1 MTSARALPFAALSVA
16 GALAL
21 AGACQPDAAVD
32 VGRQLFSDPRLSR
45 SEFNV
50 VSCATCH
57 DDGRAEAEA
66 SLLSGASLVDSVFRP
81 SWWGGA
87 APTLKDA
94 VDHCLV
100 FFMRE
105 QPLEPTAPASRALY
119 EYLLS
124 ISPSRSAA
132 ALPMTVVEN
141 VTDLPR
147 GDPTRGERVYA
158 AACASCH
165 GDAFTGAG
173 RPSELFSIVPDDS
186 VGFAEDSG
194 FPLSVVI
201 IEKVRHGAFFG
212 IGGTMP
218 PFSLESLSDED
229 LGALLGYLVPVE

>member
-1 MTSARALPFAALSVA
+1 MTRVRRAMRAAAAVAALASP
-16 GALAL
+16 
-21 AGACQPDAAVD
+21 ACQPADAVD

-57 DDGRAEAEA
+57 DDGTGEGEARI
-66 SLLSGASLVDSVFRP
+66 LPGAALVDSVFRP
-81 SWWGGA
+81 GWWGGA
-87 APTLKDA
+87 APSLKDA

-124 ISPSRSAA
+124 ISPSPAA
-132 ALPMTVVEN
+132 PPVPMTVVEN

-147 GDPTRGERVYA
+147 GDPARGERVYA

-165 GDAFTGAG
+165 GEAFTGAG
-173 RPSELFSIVPDDS
+173 RPSPLFSVVPDDS
-186 VGFAEDSG
+186 VGFAAESG

-201 IEKVRHGAFFG
+201 VEKVRHGAFFG

-218 PFSLESLSDED
+218 PFSLEALSDED
-229 LGALLGYLVPVE
+229 LGALLGYLVPGG

>member
-1 MTSARALPFAALSVA
+1 MKRLRLPLIAATLTLA
-16 GALAL
+16 G
-21 AGACQPDAAVD
+21 GACQPAEAVD

-45 SEFNV
+45 SEFNA

-57 DDGRAEAEA
+57 DDGTSEAEA
-66 SLLSGASLVDSVFRP
+66 RLLPGASLADSVFRP

-124 ISPSRSAA
+124 ISPSASAPA
-132 ALPMTVVEN
+132 VPMTVVEN
-141 VTDLPR
+141 ITDLPR

-173 RPSELFSIVPDDS
+173 RPSPLYSIVPGDS
-186 VGFAEDSG
+186 EAFASSSG
-194 FPLSVVI
+194 FPLTTVI
-201 IEKVRHGAFFG
+201 VEKVRHGAFFG

-218 PFSLESLSDED
+218 PFSVESLSDDD
-229 LGALLGYLVPVE
+229 LGALLGYLVPLE

>member
-1 MTSARALPFAALSVA
+1 MNVATAARRIVTS
-16 GALAL
+16 LAL
-21 AGACQPDAAVD
+21 TQAACQPVDAVE

-45 SEFNV
+45 SEFNA

-57 DDGRAEAEA
+57 DDGTDEAEA
-66 SLLSGASLVDSVFRP
+66 RLLPGATLVDSVFRP

-105 QPLEPTAPASRALY
+105 QPLVPTAPASRALY

-124 ISPSRSAA
+124 ISPSASAPA
-132 ALPMTVVEN
+132 VPLTVVEN
-141 VTDLPR
+141 ITDLPR
-147 GDPTRGERVYA
+147 GDPRRGERVYA

-165 GDAFTGAG
+165 GAAFTGDGRAG
-173 RPSELFSIVPDDS
+173 DLFSVVPDDS
-186 VGFAEDSG
+186 VAFAADSG

-201 IEKVRHGAFFG
+201 VEKVRHGAFFG

-218 PFSLESLSDED
+218 PFSVESLSDDD
-229 LGALLGYLVPVE
+229 LGALLGYLVPLE